1 MSDRVQIA
9 TLVVGCITTVFA
21 APMPALMLWLN
32 IRAREAAAELDKT
45 RRSARRSAR
54 RADVKVDRVR
64 RTLEENTT
72 STEVRLDDLATVAKA
87 THLLVNSKMSVQLDA
102 NRIMARRLADLTKDP
117 ADEAA
122 AELAERDYGEHQAKQ
137 AAVDAQPGTDAEKK
151 GERP

>member
-32 IRAREAAAELDKT
+32 IRAKQAAAELD
-45 RRSARRSAR
+45 RARKSAR
-54 RADVKVDRVR
+54 RAAVKVEGVR
-64 RTLEENTT
+64 RTLEANTA